1 MRQTSQDEEQSQLA
15 ENGVAER
22 GGDAQGIG
30 DLFQRIQQA
39 KDGTEGGLG
48 ERSMI
53 KVPPEGAAEGFDA
66 RTIPVGEIGQG
77 AIFDFAV
84 FAVGFAKENGGGPLA
99 IGDGG
104 EVRAGQIKQ
113 PITYVRE
120 NRTIT

>member
-48 ERSMI
+48 ERRMI

-84 FAVGFAKENGGGPLA
+84 FAVGFAKENGGGGPPVWGG
-99 IGDGG
+99 GD
-104 EVRAGQIKQ
+104 AHTDPKQ
-113 PITYVRE
+113 QTFSYFYKKL
-120 NRTIT
+120 TIS

>member
-48 ERSMI
+48 ERRMI

-84 FAVGFAKENGGGPLA
+84 FAVGFAKENGGGRL
-99 IGDGG
+99 GVWGG
-104 EVRAGQIKQ
+104 GGGPVGPIKT
-113 PITYVRE
+113 PIALCTLDLTY
-120 NRTIT
+120 

>member
-53 KVPPEGAAEGFDA
+53 KVPPQGAAEGFDA

-84 FAVGFAKENGGGPLA
+84 FAVGFAKENGGGRPVRWAGGVVPYPPL
-99 IGDGG
+99 
-104 EVRAGQIKQ
+104 
-113 PITYVRE
+113 
-120 NRTIT
+120 